1 MSHGK
6 DVRFILS
13 ILIMSALFEGF
24 FRNAQKSETSKSIQ
38 VSQKGI
44 RPPIRGRVVDSSK
57 NRMPCVVLEMPGIAM
72 RASLETKSFHF
83 SFGAFWHYDILSQR
97 KIFGE
102 MFILQIKK
110 LRNLH
115 TKVQKV
121 GGFLKTWYQKNNHF
135 VSYIINDHF
144 GVELGV
150 PPFKETASSQVH
162 QRLPRREGPHRYCI
176 SPASVVHE
184 DASHR
189 PTARGRRGPVR
200 NTGSKR
206 MSVPRTVSTSAA
218 TSECVFCLLLRLT
231 VSLTWYTCMK
241 MYYRYIN
248 IYIYMCSPL
257 TI

>member
-6 DVRFILS
+6 NVRFILS

-24 FRNAQKSETSKSIQ
+24 FRNTQKSQTSKSIP
-38 VSQKGI
+38 SFTE
-44 RPPIRGRVVDSSK
+44 RHSSTNSRSRGRFVK
-57 NRMPCVVLEMPGIAM
+57 HRMPCVVLEMPGIAM

-83 SFGAFWHYDILSQR
+83 SFGALWHYDILSQR

-102 MFILQIKK
+102 MYILQIKK

-115 TKVQKV
+115 TKVQKG

-150 PPFKETASSQVH
+150 PPFKGTPIFVPKGRTASGPW
-162 QRLPRREGPHRYCI
+162 RATLPPDGPL
-176 SPASVVHE
+176 
-184 DASHR
+184 
-189 PTARGRRGPVR
+189 TQGG
-200 NTGSKR
+200 N
-206 MSVPRTVSTSAA
+206 STKM
-218 TSECVFCLLLRLT
+218 LRLT

-241 MYYRYIN
+241 MYYRYKY
-248 IYIYMCSPL
+248 IYICAHPSPYKNIF
-257 TI
+257 TRMWKCV